1 MPLRTRLCEIQVS
14 GNVLL
19 EFSTLEYHGHNS
31 WLIFFFF
38 SSLALSFVSYSSRRG
53 FLFFLSFVRVMW
65 DGRPQLLTYLILFF
79 SLFKY
84 RQIVFSLAFNF
95 VSYSSRCGFLFFLSF
110 VRVMW
115 DGRPQLLTY
124 LFIYFFFLLF
134 KHRQIVF
141 SAFSSVSYSSRCGF
155 LFFLSFVRVMWDG
168 RPQLLTYLIFFLS
181 LFNHRQIVLS
191 QETLS

>member
-1 MPLRTRLCEIQVS
+1 ME
-14 GNVLL
+14 L
-19 EFSTLEYHGHNS
+19 EFKKIEFHLKCHLELDYVKFKLVATCYSSLVHSSTMATILDLS
-31 WLIFFFF
+31 FFFF
-38 SSLALSFVSYSSRRG
+38 SSLALSFVSYSSRR
-53 FLFFLSFVRVMW
+53 
-65 DGRPQLLTYLILFF
+65 
-79 SLFKY
+79 
-84 RQIVFSLAFNF
+84 
-95 VSYSSRCGFLFFLSF
+95 GFLFFLSF